1 MGIYRRYSSYAA
13 LIVVSALAA
22 TMTLAA
28 GPAWA
33 GEVPGGDCQAVTLPV
48 TLAPGHQAGQTL
60 AGTLCEPDQWA
71 AGPHTVDVLT
81 NGATYNQSYW
91 DWPVDPEEYSYV
103 RKTLAAGRATFAYD
117 RVGTGASSHPSG
129 TSLTL
134 TTDAYEL
141 HQVVEWLNGNGY
153 SEIDSVGHSFGSIVA
168 IQESAGYGDVSR
180 LVVTGFLHTPN
191 LGNAYAPLFGYPAAL
206 HPAFAGEG
214 LDLSYLTTFP
224 GARGIFYSETAD
236 PAVISYDQ
244 QHPDTITST
253 ELSTSLTQLALAPPL
268 NPSDQVTVPVLI
280 VVGQQDALLCSGP
293 LPDCDD
299 PGSVRALESPYY
311 ASAPSLTVDTVPDTG
326 HDVALHP
333 SAGQS
338 FETIND
344 WIVSNQ

>member
-1 MGIYRRYSSYAA
+1 MGIYRRYSSYAV
-13 LIVVSALAA
+13 LIAVFVLAGPVA
-22 TMTLAA
+22 LAA
-28 GPAWA
+28 GPARA
-33 GEVPGGDCQAVTLPV
+33 AEVPGGDCQAVTLPV
-48 TLAPGHQAGQTL
+48 ALEPGHNAGQTL
-60 AGTLCEPDQWA
+60 AGTLCQPDQWA

-81 NGATYNQSYW
+81 NGATYNRSYW
-91 DWPVDPEEYSYV
+91 DWPVDPDQYSYV

-117 RVGTGASSHPSG
+117 RVGTGASSHPLG

-141 HQVVEWLNGNGY
+141 HQVVEWLQRNGY
-153 SEIDSVGHSFGSIVA
+153 TEIDSVGHSMGSVLA
-168 IQESAGYGDVSR
+168 IQEAADYGDVSR

-191 LGNAYAPLFGYPAAL
+191 LGYVYDPLFGYPAAL
-206 HPAFAGEG
+206 DPAFAGEG

-224 GARGIFYSETAD
+224 GARGIFYSAAAD

-244 QHPDTITST
+244 QHPDTITAT
-253 ELSTSLTQLALAPPL
+253 ELSTSLTQLALVPPL

-280 VVGQQDALLCSGP
+280 VVGQQDALLCGGP

-299 PGSVRALESPYY
+299 PGSVRALESPYF
-311 ASAPSLTVDTVPDTG
+311 AGAPSLTVDTVPDTG
-326 HDVALHP
+326 HDIALHP

-344 WIVSNQ
+344 WIGSN